1 MPRPVRDGKWAY
13 HVPPARARHASP
25 LQMHPLTPNLKP
37 YLAIRP
43 GEGDRGAL
51 QPGVVETIQVWLLAV
66 LLYPGLLFGVLIA
79 LAGEWLYGALRSLF
93 APRLYRAQ
101 ARPAHL
107 LQPAR
112 DFFKLAG
119 RRTPAPLLPSGS
131 PPAST
136 PQFDGIASFM
146 CALAPVLA
154 LALLPLPGS
163 PLAGD
168 NFQAGDLFVVAAL
181 LAIQPVLRALMRL
194 RSGGLE
200 QLRGAQDLGRLFTGL
215 VPALLAVAAL
225 VEVSGSQSLRL
236 SYLTAAPETPQQTAV
251 RLLAGAALLVALP
264 WWLDGRQSPG
274 RAYDSAGAHA
284 GRLLQTVAL
293 ATFWVALA
301 LPMPGQAAWAGVVTI
316 SGSLLAYAALR
327 IIGERWALARREKD
341 AANLVWASV
350 LPVAALAFAVAFWSS
365 L

>member
-1 MPRPVRDGKWAY
+1 M
-13 HVPPARARHASP
+13 
-25 LQMHPLTPNLKP
+25 
-37 YLAIRP
+37 
-43 GEGDRGAL
+43 
-51 QPGVVETIQVWLLAV
+51 QPSVVETVQVWLLAV
-66 LLYPGLLFGVLIA
+66 LLYPGLLFGVLVA
-79 LAGEWLYGALRSLF
+79 LAGEWLHGALRSLF
-93 APRLYRAQ
+93 APRMHRSQ

-112 DFFKLAG
+112 DFLKLAG
-119 RRTPAPLLPSGS
+119 RRSPAPLLTSGS
-131 PPAST
+131 PPASA
-136 PQFDGIASFM
+136 PLFEGIASAA

-168 NFQAGDLFVVAAL
+168 GFQASDFLVVVTL
-181 LAIQPVLRALMRL
+181 LALQPVLRALIRL

-200 QLRGAQDLGRLFTGL
+200 QLRGAQDIGRLFTGL

-236 SYLTAAPETPQQTAV
+236 TYLTAAPETPQQTIV

-264 WWLDGRQSPG
+264 WWLAGRHSSG
-274 RAYDSAGAHA
+274 RMHESAGAYA

-293 ATFWVALA
+293 AAFWVVLA
-301 LPMPGQAAWAGVVTI
+301 LPLPGQLAWAGLVI
-316 SGSLLAYAALR
+316 IGGSLLAYVALR
-327 IIGERWALARREKD
+327 IIGERWALARRKKD
-341 AANLVWASV
+341 AANLVWASA
-350 LPVAALAFAVAFWSS
+350 LPVAALAFVVALWSS

>member
-1 MPRPVRDGKWAY
+1 
-13 HVPPARARHASP
+13 
-25 LQMHPLTPNLKP
+25 
-37 YLAIRP
+37 
-43 GEGDRGAL
+43 L
-51 QPGVVETIQVWLLAV
+51 QPDVVETIQAWLLAV
-66 LLYPGLLFGVLIA
+66 LLYPGLLFGILLA
-79 LAGEWLYGALRSLF
+79 LAGEWLYGALRPLF
-93 APRLYRAQ
+93 APRLYRSQ
-101 ARPAHL
+101 ARPTHL
-107 LQPAR
+107 LQPTR

-119 RRTPAPLLPSGS
+119 RRSPAPLLPSGS
-131 PPAST
+131 PPASV
-136 PQFDGIASFM
+136 PLFEGIASFA

-163 PLAGD
+163 PLASD
-168 NFQAGDLFVVAAL
+168 NFQAGDLLVVIAL
-181 LAIQPVLRALMRL
+181 LAVQPVLRALIRL

-236 SYLTAAPETPQQTAV
+236 TYLTSAPETPQQTVV

-264 WWLDGRQSPG
+264 WWLDGRRSPAG
-274 RAYDSAGAHA
+274 AHDNAGAHA

-293 ATFWVALA
+293 AAFWALLA
-301 LPMPGQAAWAGVVTI
+301 LPLPGQLAWAGLVI
-316 SGSLLAYAALR
+316 IGGSLLAYAALR

-341 AANLVWASV
+341 AANLVWASA
-350 LPVAALAFAVAFWSS
+350 LPVAALAFVVAFWSS

>member
-1 MPRPVRDGKWAY
+1 MQ
-13 HVPPARARHASP
+13 S
-25 LQMHPLTPNLKP
+25 
-37 YLAIRP
+37 
-43 GEGDRGAL
+43 
-51 QPGVVETIQVWLLAV
+51 GVVETIQAWALAV
-66 LLYPGLLFGVLIA
+66 LLYPGLLFSVLVA
-79 LAGEWLYGALRSLF
+79 LAGEWLHGALRSLL
-93 APRLYRAQ
+93 APRLYRSQ

-112 DFFKLAG
+112 DFLKLAG
-119 RRTPAPLLPSGS
+119 RRSPAPLLPSAS
-131 PPAST
+131 PPASV
-136 PQFDGIASFM
+136 PLFEGIASAA

-163 PLAGD
+163 PLSSDG
-168 NFQAGDLFVVAAL
+168 FQASDLFIVVAL
-181 LAIQPVLRALMRL
+181 LAVQPVLRALTRL

-236 SYLTAAPETPQQTAV
+236 TYLTAAPETPQQTIV

-274 RAYDSAGAHA
+274 RVHENVGAHA
-284 GRLLQTVAL
+284 GKLLQTVAL
-293 ATFWVALA
+293 AAFWVVLA
-301 LPMPGQAAWAGVVTI
+301 LPLPGQLAWAGVVI
-316 SGSLLAYAALR
+316 IGGSLLAYAALR

-341 AANLVWASV
+341 AANLVWASA
-350 LPVAALAFAVAFWSS
+350 LPVSALAFAVAFWSG